1 MLRKGR
7 DLFHKQHSD
16 DMDMNSSH
24 SKTKLAKIVVEC
36 RKEGIVNYST
46 PESLDQPGGPPK
58 WERCRLALV
67 KAVGGYMLEFYSP
80 PKSTKVKKVSLINK
94 FRKII
99 FQILQPRSGVF
110 CALITEARETT
121 ALEMPDHENT
131 FVLKAVNNMEFVI
144 EAYDTD
150 DMRYKKN

>member
-80 PKSTKVKKVSLINK
+80 PKSTKVKKIVFVNK
-94 FRKII
+94 FKNIVLFNITAKKRGVLC
-99 FQILQPRSGVF
+99 FDNRSTRNHS
-110 CALITEARETT
+110 IRNAR
-121 ALEMPDHENT
+121 P
-131 FVLKAVNNMEFVI
+131 
-144 EAYDTD
+144 
-150 DMRYKKN
+150 

>member
-7 DLFHKQHSD
+7 DFFHRQHSD
-16 DMDMNSSH
+16 DVEMSSSH

-80 PKSTKVKKVSLINK
+80 PKSTKVGFFIY
-94 FRKII
+94 F
-99 FQILQPRSGVF
+99 FCILFYLQFYFICNIST
-110 CALITEARETT
+110 I
-121 ALEMPDHENT
+121 
-131 FVLKAVNNMEFVI
+131 K
-144 EAYDTD
+144 
-150 DMRYKKN
+150 

>member
-1 MLRKGR
+1 MLRKGK

-16 DMDMNSSH
+16 EMDLAHN
-24 SKTKLAKIVVEC
+24 KTKLAKIVVEC

-58 WERCRLALV
+58 WEKCRLALV

-80 PKSTKVKKVSLINK
+80 PKSTKVSQHFCNLLHL
-94 FRKII
+94 
-99 FQILQPRSGVF
+99 QSWGLQPRSGVF

-131 FVLKAVNNMEFVI
+131 FVLKANNSLEFVI
-144 EAYDTD
+144 EAHDTD
-150 DMRYKKN
+150 DMR

>member
-16 DMDMNSSH
+16 ENDISGSH

-80 PKSTKVKKVSLINK
+80 PKSTKVKYPSLTVND
-94 FRKII
+94 
-99 FQILQPRSGVF
+99 S
-110 CALITEARETT
+110 
-121 ALEMPDHENT
+121 
-131 FVLKAVNNMEFVI
+131 VLTVWYVYSLVAGCSV
-144 EAYDTD
+144 
-150 DMRYKKN
+150 R